1 MPTLNWYNP
10 FGSFIDKPE
19 QMKTVA
25 DFPLVII
32 DLLES
37 KRLSSEDLGDVNE
50 IAVPLDLTVVS
61 HLPNDH
67 SRVIF
72 HWRDLGGIATWRGT
86 INAARSFS
94 SQGLMGTLRV
104 ILLLEQIKMLLLAL
118 MRWLRWGRRA

>member
-1 MPTLNWYNP
+1 MRGDLFSPSLCKPDIIYVLNRADGLHFFEVSSMPTLNWYNP

-50 IAVPLDLTVVS
+50 IAVPLDLAVVS

-67 SRVIF
+67 CRVIF
-72 HWRDLGGIATWRGT
+72 HGRDLAGIATWRG
-86 INAARSFS
+86 R
-94 SQGLMGTLRV
+94 
-104 ILLLEQIKMLLLAL
+104 
-118 MRWLRWGRRA
+118 